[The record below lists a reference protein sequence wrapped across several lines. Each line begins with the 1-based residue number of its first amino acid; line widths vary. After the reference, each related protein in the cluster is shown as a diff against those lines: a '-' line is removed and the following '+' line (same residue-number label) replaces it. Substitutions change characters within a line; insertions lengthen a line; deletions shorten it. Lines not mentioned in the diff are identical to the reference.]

1 MSYIGKNA
9 EPYQVDDTW
18 SNLLA
23 MNTEMHTS
31 TNPYDLAGIFN
42 DFNLF

>member
-1 MSYIGKNA
+1 MSHIGKNA
-9 EPYQVDDTW
+9 EVDNTW

-23 MNTEMHTS
+23 MNTEMHTP

-42 DFNLF
+42 DFYLF